1 MAKQIKFVYEKE
13 PVAFDMEKVDRTKL
27 YGSKSLEVVDEDG
40 HPCRLITLAADGR
53 SLIGKGG
60 TGTGQIDADGN
71 WIEKTEMKP
80 VDLSGNEI
88 TPVKSSFSAQIE
100 LDEEVSPAEYLNH
113 KIRLTYRLEA
123 ETFPQSLKK
132 RLDAGAIFKFDYS
145 YRGGLEADAG
155 FLLNNDQ
162 DQTFLLIGDPSDVSF
177 KGLQETAV
185 VAVDEEDGAG
195 DDAMDFGMI

>member
-88 TPVKSSFSAQIE
+88 TPVKSSFSAEIE

-123 ETFPQSLKK
+123 EAFPQSLEETT
-132 RLDAGAIFKFDYS
+132 
-145 YRGGLEADAG
+145 GLRC
-155 FLLNNDQ
+155 
-162 DQTFLLIGDPSDVSF
+162 
-177 KGLQETAV
+177 
-185 VAVDEEDGAG
+185 
-195 DDAMDFGMI
+195 DF